1 MSAPISVDK
10 IKGQIILSVNS
21 ENSDLYCA
29 AFNMLLDDFVRT
41 KDEFVLRLKLYEEI
55 YLVAL
60 VAKVT
65 RAEENITTSNVEKI
79 LMLKVEWKQILS
91 TKESGGT
98 CEVPAERLTIPSYCR
113 VL

>member
-1 MSAPISVDK
+1 M
-10 IKGQIILSVNS
+10 NS
-21 ENSDLYCA
+21 ENSDLYFA
-29 AFNMLLDDFVRT
+29 ALNMLRDDFVRT

-65 RAEENITTSNVEKI
+65 RAEENITASNVEKI
-79 LMLKVEWKQILS
+79 LLLKVKCKQILS

-98 CEVPAERLTIPSYCR
+98 CEVPAERRTIPSYCR